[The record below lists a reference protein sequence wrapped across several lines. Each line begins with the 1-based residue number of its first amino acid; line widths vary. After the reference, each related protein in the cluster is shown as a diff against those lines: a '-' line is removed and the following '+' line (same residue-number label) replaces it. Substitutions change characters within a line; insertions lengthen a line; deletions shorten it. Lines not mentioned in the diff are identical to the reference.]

1 VQLDS
6 LKEFYNSLDSIALID
21 NKIDNSKDRLKNYV
35 DSFNNYVQALEIK
48 KSDKFK
54 SEEIDNL
61 LNSNLHSIKKSTQ
74 NWVKNFK
81 DLLQRTKFR
90 DELESYFIV
99 IIFGKVK
106 AGKSSLGNF
115 IAKNRLK
122 HQSIKFF
129 KYDVAGREQEIAKLE
144 EIQDDK
150 EQNGFKTNNLECT
163 VEIQGFKLSKLAWID
178 TPIDTPGLGSMTP
191 ENGKLAKKYI
201 EAADYIIYP
210 LSSDSPLQKDE
221 QKQIKELFEQGKK
234 VTVCITKS
242 DKYDEDECEC
252 GLKYECDKCDDGI
265 IRVLVNKSEEDR
277 KKQEK
282 WARDELSKI
291 IDSSKESLIGDII
304 SISVHTAKKGIESG
318 DEKLLK
324 ESNIERFYDLMT
336 DVIKNDASKFKGS
349 TPYNGLISF
358 INGILKSDKNS
369 LESIISKL
377 DSLKRRIQE
386 SEEKI
391 LKFKKSIEIDINN
404 ILFDVVRESEI
415 TVNNSKRKF
424 QEFDRAIQEEVMKLI
439 DRNLREAFDNV
450 SKEIENLNLSL
461 STDNFEVKKRYKTI
475 EERYKDNSIW
485 NLWGLFGDNY
495 KTVTKTIEI
504 GDNKFDVI
512 QEYKSSRKRYLMNE
526 ISKEYE
532 IAEDEFFTP
541 LKSFIKDVDSKTL
554 ELKKSLQSLSNEL
567 KK

>member
-35 DSFNNYVQALEIK
+35 DSFNNYVQTLEIK
-48 KSDKFK
+48 KSKKFK
-54 SEEIDNL
+54 SKEIDNL
-61 LNSNLHSIKKSTQ
+61 LNSSLESIKKSTQ
-74 NWVKNFK
+74 NWVKDFK

-115 IAKNRLK
+115 IAENRLE

-144 EIQDDK
+144 EIQDDE

-163 VEIQGFKLSKLAWID
+163 VEIQGFKLSRLAW
-178 TPIDTPGLGSMTP
+178 IDTPGLGSMTP

-210 LSSDSPLQKDE
+210 TSSDSPLQKDE
-221 QKQIKELFEQGKK
+221 QEQIKELFEQNKK

-242 DKYDEDECEC
+242 DKYEEDECEC
-252 GLKYECDKCDDGI
+252 GSEYGCDKCDDGI
-265 IRVLVNKSEEDR
+265 IKVLVNKSKEDR

-282 WARDELSKI
+282 WVKNELSKI

-304 SISVHTAKKGIESG
+304 SISVHTAKKGLESG
-318 DEKLLK
+318 DEKLFK

-336 DVIKNDASKFKGS
+336 DVIKNDASRFKGS

-358 INGILKSDKNS
+358 INGILQSDKNS
-369 LESIISKL
+369 LKSIISKL

-404 ILFDVVRESEI
+404 ILFDVVRDSEI

-461 STDNFEVKKRYKTI
+461 NTDNFRVKKRYKTI
-475 EERYKDNSIW
+475 KERYKDNSIW
-485 NLWGLFGDNY
+485 NLWGLLGDNY

-504 GDNKFDVI
+504 GDNKLDII
-512 QEYKSSRKRYLMNE
+512 QEYKSSRKRYFMNE
-526 ISKEYE
+526 ISKKYE

-541 LKSFIKDVDSKTL
+541 LKNFIKDVDSKIL
-554 ELKKSLQSLSNEL
+554 ELKSSLQSLSNEL